1 MNTNCT
7 SRRRIVWLLCTAI
20 GVSVASQS
28 APAQQQQSGKII
40 GARLKTPQPFNFV
53 RIPPAQKTA
62 VTEMMQKLYDI
73 VRRDTM
79 FYEPVAFDVQPSP
92 RIDIPPRPGY
102 APVEYDS
109 PFFMF
114 AYGPDTPA
122 TQPGWRTTTRAFK
135 VHGNGLGHL
144 WRSTDKWEEDEQ
156 GQMYFEPVRLADVKG
171 YPNYGKG
178 LVVVTRSER
187 PLYIPAPLE
196 RAMKFVIAQ
205 NKKGIEDMKDPMQQP
220 IVARTK
226 ACVDKLEKEL
236 AAMSPADRAGP
247 TYFSMTRVPG
257 RDRACDP
264 FSSASDKN
272 AKRIIIENPDFY
284 DTKRPPS
291 AIQVVFLDFNGFNA
305 RLPDQKAQVDRIANQ
320 LDWAALAALTAKP

>member
-1 MNTNCT
+1 MNMNRTA
-7 SRRRIVWLLCTAI
+7 RRRIVSALGIAI
-20 GVSVASQS
+20 MVGLASRSVT
-28 APAQQQQSGKII
+28 AQQQQSGKII
-40 GARLKTPQPFNFV
+40 GARLKAPQPFNFV
-53 RIPPAQKTA
+53 RIPPALKTA
-62 VTEMMQKLYDI
+62 SAETMQKLYDI

-79 FYEPVAFDVQPSP
+79 FYEPVAFDVQPSA

-102 APVEYDS
+102 APVEYGS

-114 AYGPDTPA
+114 AYGADTPA
-122 TQPGWRTTTRAFK
+122 TQPGWRTSTRAFS
-135 VHGNGLGHL
+135 VHGNGLDHL
-144 WRSTDKWEEDEQ
+144 LRASDKWEADEK
-156 GQMYFEPVRLADVKG
+156 GQMYFEPVRLPDVKG
-171 YPNYGKG
+171 YPSYGKG

-196 RAMKFVIAQ
+196 RTMKFVIAQ
-205 NKKGIEDMKDPMQQP
+205 NKKGIEDMKDPTQQA

-226 ACVDKLEKEL
+226 ACIDKLEKEL

-247 TYFSMTRVPG
+247 TYYATTRVPG
-257 RDRACDP
+257 RDQACDP

-284 DTKRPPS
+284 DTKRALS
-291 AIQVVFLDFNGFNA
+291 DIQVVFVDFSGFNT
-305 RLPDQKAQVDRIANQ
+305 RVPDQKAQAERIVNR